1 MRAGFMK
8 RSSSSAKAASP
19 AKAAWFEGAF
29 DTFADPAD
37 GQIGPE
43 GIEKLCAALGVEPT
57 DVLVLVLAW
66 QVGAS
71 QMGYFTREEWKSGA
85 DMLAVATSPE
95 SLLERLSQIY
105 TATRRNGPK
114 LRELHIFTHNFCRE
128 ERKKNIDVGAAVAML
143 PLLHG
148 DAFPDHIPNLCE
160 FLQGHETAKKRGVSG
175 DEWSMMLNFV
185 AEVEPDCSNYQDDGA
200 WPLLLDD
207 YVDWYRERHGGGA
220 Q

>member
-1 MRAGFMK
+1 MK

-114 LRELHIFTHNFCRE
+114 CAAHLHTQILPRGAQ
-128 ERKKNIDVGAAVAML
+128 KNIDVGAAVAML
-143 PLLHG
+143 PLLQ
-148 DAFPDHIPNLCE
+148 ATPSRTTSPTSASSCRV
-160 FLQGHETAKKRGVSG
+160 TRRRRSAASRAMSG
-175 DEWSMMLNFV
+175 
-185 AEVEPDCSNYQDDGA
+185 
-200 WPLLLDD
+200 
-207 YVDWYRERHGGGA
+207 R
-220 Q
+220 